1 MENFSFAN
9 NNSIAENRVFAI
21 RVWAQSVMT
30 KIFDYIVIS
39 STILVIPIVILH
51 IILLPNF
58 TLIPH

>member
-9 NNSIAENRVFAI
+9 NNSIAENLVFAI